1 MLFEVLISIGT
12 GLKVKFPIEFLQNIT
27 SYNLLYLLTK
37 INIRTE
43 SDVLIEEDGYTLCCL
58 NTSKN

>member
-43 SDVLIEEDGYTLCCL
+43 SDVLIEEDGFICCP